1 LNLARRAL
9 STRANLFLTHGDERV
24 SSQAPEPAVEVIP
37 QARPKRTIATY
48 RSYADAERAVDY
60 LADHGFEVEHTQIVG
75 RNLQLV
81 EQVLGRV
88 TYARVALA
96 GALMGGITGLLV
108 GWLFGVFDW
117 SRPIVAAGWLALDGF
132 WFGAVAGALLGLLWH
147 AATAGRRDFAS
158 VRRIE
163 AQHYDLMVDD
173 AVADDALRLI
183 AVFED
188 RRIPGR

>member
-1 LNLARRAL
+1 V
-9 STRANLFLTHGDERV
+9 STHG
-24 SSQAPEPAVEVIP
+24 PETAVEVTP
-37 QARPKRTIATY
+37 KALPKRTIATY

-60 LADHGFEVEHTQIVG
+60 LADHGFDVEHTQIVG
-75 RNLQLV
+75 RDLQLV

-88 TYARVALA
+88 TYERAALA
-96 GALMGGITGLLV
+96 GALMGGIPGLLV

-117 SRPIVAAGWLALDGF
+117 SRPIVAAGWLALDGL

-147 AATAGRRDFAS
+147 AASAGRRDFAS

-163 AQHYDLMVDD
+163 AQRYDLMVDDD